1 MTDESSDAAE
11 MKPAA
16 DVAEADE
23 EGEEEEEEAP
33 GASSKAKAKRKK
45 KKKKGGGAT
54 EDAEADKVESAA
66 DLPAATETEPA
77 SADAAEDD
85 DDEDDAAPSAS
96 AKKKKK
102 KKKKPASGG
111 AVGSKPAPSLGVLG
125 FTDSYVRHGQTDPP
139 SKPVRYPR
147 PQDTRVCHSFLKQFR
162 APASLRCRAC
172 SRPARSRRA
181 KSSNSPVSSTRIA

>member
-1 MTDESSDAAE
+1 MADEPTEIAE
-11 MKPAA
+11 PAA
-16 DVAEADE
+16 DVAEAEE

-54 EDAEADKVESAA
+54 DDADADKVETAA

-77 SADAAEDD
+77 SAEAADDD

-96 AKKKKK
+96 TKKKKK
-102 KKKKPASGG
+102 KKKKPTSGG
-111 AVGSKPAPSLGVLG
+111 AVGTKPALSLGVLG

-139 SKPVRYPR
+139 SKPVSYPSR
-147 PQDTRVCHSFLKQFR
+147 SATSVSLSLSQFR
-162 APASLRCRAC
+162 VPSGVELIRA
-172 SRPARSRRA
+172 RLVPRGR
-181 KSSNSPVSSTRIA
+181 NP